1 MRSASRPFESAL
13 RVVRRGENEMLPRA
27 HISSVLMK
35 RSLASV
41 VVLSLSVMSFAVSNC
56 EISCLFDVHCA
67 GALAQSSPSAAP
79 MDPASMEMGMTPEHA
94 HLAARTGAS
103 SSSGGRRLES
113 ASCSSGDLC
122 KDASAS
128 AMLPTARTEFQKV
141 RWMAVDVVVALNW
154 STRECLG
161 DKAEYPPPKAI
172 APNLLSI
179 NLRI

>member
-1 MRSASRPFESAL
+1 M
-13 RVVRRGENEMLPRA
+13 VHRGENEMRPRA

-41 VVLSLSVMSFAVSNC
+41 VVLSLCIMSFAVSNC
-56 EISCLFDVHCA
+56 EISCLFDDVHCT
-67 GALAQSSPSAAP
+67 GALAQSSPSEQP
-79 MDPASMEMGMTPEHA
+79 MDPASMEMGITPEHA
-94 HLAARTGAS
+94 HLAARTGAN
-103 SSSGGRRLES
+103 SGSAGRHLES
-113 ASCSSGDLC
+113 APCGSGDLC

-128 AMLPTARTEFQKV
+128 ALLPTARTEFQKA
-141 RWMAVDVVVALNW
+141 RWMAVDAVFALNW

-161 DKAEYPPPKAI
+161 NKAEYPPPKAV

>member
-1 MRSASRPFESAL
+1 
-13 RVVRRGENEMLPRA
+13 MLPRV

-41 VVLSLSVMSFAVSNC
+41 VALSLSFMSFAVSNC
-56 EISCLFDVHCA
+56 EISCLFDDVHCT
-67 GALAQSSPSAAP
+67 GALAQSSPSAQP

-128 AMLPTARTEFQKV
+128 AMLPSARTEFQKV

>member
-1 MRSASRPFESAL
+1 MRLASRPFESAL

-41 VVLSLSVMSFAVSNC
+41 VVLSLSFMSFAVSNC
-56 EISCLFDVHCA
+56 EISCLFDDVHCA
-67 GALAQSSPSAAP
+67 GALAQSSPSVP

-141 RWMAVDVVVALNW
+141 RWMAIDVVVALNR